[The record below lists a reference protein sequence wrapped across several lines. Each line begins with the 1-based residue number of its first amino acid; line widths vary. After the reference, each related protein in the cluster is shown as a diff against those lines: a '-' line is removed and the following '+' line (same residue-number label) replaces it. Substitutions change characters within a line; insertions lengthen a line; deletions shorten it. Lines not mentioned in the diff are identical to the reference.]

1 MPLLRRVDNSDII
14 EHAAIVRALD
24 IRNLKDKNIGQE
36 IAKYLQQRLNLISN
50 ISQKNWKVIHKNN
63 SILFERTIRGFTEK
77 YIIDENFV
85 ITPEAKALNE
95 LKDQLMEIFIVLKK
109 LVVEF

>member
-24 IRNLKDKNIGQE
+24 LRNLKDKNIGQE

-50 ISQKNWKVIHKNN
+50 ISQKNWKVFIKM
-63 SILFERTIRGFTEK
+63 ILF
-77 YIIDENFV
+77 Y
-85 ITPEAKALNE
+85 
-95 LKDQLMEIFIVLKK
+95 LKEQLEVLLKNI
-109 LVVEF
+109 L